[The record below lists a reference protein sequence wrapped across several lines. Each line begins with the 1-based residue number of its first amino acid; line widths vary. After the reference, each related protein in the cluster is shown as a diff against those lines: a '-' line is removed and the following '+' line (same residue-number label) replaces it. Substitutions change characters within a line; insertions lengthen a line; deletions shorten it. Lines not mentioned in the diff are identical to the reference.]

1 MPEYPSS
8 ASAARTLSIPVVEA
22 PAVERAAFIR
32 ATYIHVAASLAV
44 FAMLEAV
51 LIQAGMG
58 ERFMKL
64 LGASR
69 YSWLVVLGVF
79 MGVSWIADKWARSST
94 SLSTQYAGLGLFIA
108 VEAVVFLPLLT
119 IASLYAPEAIGQA
132 AVITAALVAGITV
145 VAFVTGKNFS
155 FLGPM
160 LGIAGMVAM
169 GTIVAAIL
177 FGFNL
182 GLLFTSL
189 MILFAGAS
197 VLYSTSNILHEYNT
211 SQYVAA
217 ALSLFASIALL
228 FFYVL
233 RFVLAFGRD

>member
-1 MPEYPSS
+1 MPQYPSS
-8 ASAARTLSIPVVEA
+8 SSAFNNLSIPVAEA
-22 PAVERAAFIR
+22 PAVERAAFVR
-32 ATYIHVAASLAV
+32 VTYIHVAVSLAV
-44 FAMLEAV
+44 FAMLEAI
-51 LIQAGMG
+51 LIDAGMG
-58 ERFMKL
+58 VRFL
-64 LGASR
+64 EILGASR
-69 YSWLVVLGVF
+69 FSWLVVLGVF

-94 SLSTQYAGLGLFIA
+94 SLSTQYAGLGLFIV
-108 VEAVVFLPLLT
+108 VEAIVFLPLLT
-119 IASLYAPEAIGQA
+119 IASLYAPETIGQA
-132 AVITAALVAGITV
+132 AVITAALVAGITA
-145 VAFVTGKNFS
+145 VAFVTRKNFS

-182 GLLFTSL
+182 GLLFTSI

-197 VLYSTSNILHEYNT
+197 VLYSTSNILHEYSK

-233 RFVLAFGRD
+233 RFILAFGRD